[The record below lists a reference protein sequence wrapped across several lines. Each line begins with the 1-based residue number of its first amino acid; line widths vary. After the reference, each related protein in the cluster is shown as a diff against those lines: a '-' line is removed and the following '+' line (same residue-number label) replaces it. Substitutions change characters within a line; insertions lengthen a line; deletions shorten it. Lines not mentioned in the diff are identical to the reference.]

1 MEPTILKELGRNIP
15 AVAEKAAQ
23 LRSAMPDLW
32 LTALIKQVPEVLTLV
47 RLEATIIESRAH
59 LVQQDIWKQSRREFD
74 LWIGFPALSMIPELR
89 LST

>member
-1 MEPTILKELGRNIP
+1 MMELGRNIP

-47 RLEATIIESRAH
+47 RLEAMIDESRAH
-59 LVQQDIWKQSRREFD
+59 LVQQDIWKAE
-74 LWIGFPALSMIPELR
+74 
-89 LST
+89 